1 MAGNPV
7 EELFKKLRP
16 NVRKLEQGLTKPAN
30 ITADKIRLSVRLQAI
45 EKATAER
52 IKRTDA
58 LKKAANREIKPRFDN
73 FRTEVEALKGTPPEE
88 LSDRKVM
95 LLQMGNEVK
104 LGVRKAGEM
113 AREVSD
119 KNIEVNNMIVEVAS
133 EIRKAMKKDK
143 KAETVKVNVLRTEIE
158 KPYREMQ
165 KLLDDLKKQEKKCDE
180 IQLDLQRQQKVV
192 TEAVSTI
199 DQMMK
204 QVRQAK
210 G

>member
-7 EELFKKLRP
+7 EDLFKKLRP
-16 NVRKLEQGLTKPAN
+16 SVRKLEQGLTKPVK
-30 ITADKIRLSVRLQAI
+30 ITADKVRLSVRLQAI

-52 IKRTDA
+52 IKRTDT
-58 LKKAANREIKPRFDN
+58 LKKAANREIKPRFAN
-73 FRTEVEALKGTPPEE
+73 FQTEVEALKGTPPEE

-113 AREVSD
+113 AREISD

-158 KPYREMQ
+158 KPYRDMQ
-165 KLLDDLKKQEKKCDE
+165 KLLDDLKKQEKKCDDV
-180 IQLDLQRQQKVV
+180 QLDLQRQQKVV
-192 TEAVSTI
+192 TEALAKI

-210 G
+210 A